1 MPKIIT
7 KKSSYGS
14 FSWDHV
20 LCRHCIY
27 GTSFAPNGRP
37 HKVTQHRYPSWSFFG
52 SHFRGLQKLAWQS
65 FCAYFGWLLL
75 PEMWS
80 NFYKHFSSDVIVF
93 TYVMISRFCLSPPF
107 WERCDYLLG
116 YLGYFS
122 QETGRSDEP
131 KGQTSNT
138 YITRIK
144 NYVKVLQKKE
154 RKKNQNLTYPILPH
168 DSWSTSCRKCLF
180 QHFPVLR
187 L

>member
-80 NFYKHFSSDVIVF
+80 NFYKHFSSDVIV
-93 TYVMISRFCLSPPF
+93 YYI
-107 WERCDYLLG
+107 CDD
-116 YLGYFS
+116 F
-122 QETGRSDEP
+122 
-131 KGQTSNT
+131 
-138 YITRIK
+138 
-144 NYVKVLQKKE
+144 KVLSLPSFLGKMRLPFRLFGLFFAGNRAKWRAQGS
-154 RKKNQNLTYPILPH
+154 NLKYLH
-168 DSWSTSCRKCLF
+168 N
-180 QHFPVLR
+180 
-187 L
+187 